1 MPSAAVAGG
10 FRSPWPGCSLG
21 GVSWSLCLLW
31 LRLCGRLRPV
41 VRWSGSRWCLLLRR
55 RLGLRW
61 SLFLAVRCRPGR
73 LRRGRRGGWVCRCRC
88 GGRRLLALGRF
99 PGRWRA
105 GWRPLLRVRRR
116 SLCRFLPGVRPGRW
130 WRWCVVRWG
139 LCLLLLPCLLL
150 WLLLLLCV
158 VAVGGGLLPRAA
170 VVFGGALSFGGGALW
185 APLFLC
191 PTPSILLLP
200 TATTHHNTLR
210 YRNTTKRKTRGNT
223 RKHGEAQGNT
233 KKHRETQQP
242 ITNRLFT
249 PTLPLPC
256 INYLAPAQTSL
267 MQRRLRPL
275 SLEKALPMQP
285 RTTRARGLIAV
296 VRFPFLDHPGSC
308 HQAYFSYNSYCYSKN
323 NAICRSSRGAS
334 RRRRTGQAAAG
345 GAPWQTFATNATR

>member
-1 MPSAAVAGG
+1 MRSAPHDDLPEAVRVVGMVHG
-10 FRSPWPGCSLG
+10 
-21 GVSWSLCLLW
+21 LLFVVF
-31 LRLCGRLRPV
+31 CGA
-41 VRWSGSRWCLLLRR
+41 LLR
-55 RLGLRW
+55 
-61 SLFLAVRCRPGR
+61 AMI
-73 LRRGRRGGWVCRCRC
+73 
-88 GGRRLLALGRF
+88 
-99 PGRWRA
+99 
-105 GWRPLLRVRRR
+105 
-116 SLCRFLPGVRPGRW
+116 
-130 WRWCVVRWG
+130 
-139 LCLLLLPCLLL
+139 
-150 WLLLLLCV
+150 
-158 VAVGGGLLPRAA
+158 VAKLSFVRAA

-345 GAPWQTFATNATR
+345 GAPWQTFATNATRGSHSIFSRMVTRCR